1 MTALNVKLP
10 GLELKNPVMPAS
22 GTFGFGDD
30 TSSKMYSLDRLG
42 AVVVKTTTLEE
53 RLGNPNPKIGLVRDG
68 AMNAVGLQN
77 PGVEAVIAKKLP
89 ALRAKYPHLPIVGS
103 VGGSSVE
110 DYVTVAQ
117 KLSNSG
123 LVNALELN
131 ISCPNVHEG
140 GMEFG
145 TVPEVAQKVTA
156 AVKAVS
162 KVPVYV
168 KLSPNVTDIVAIAKA
183 VAAGG
188 ADGLTM
194 INTILGMHIDV
205 ESGKPNLG
213 NIMGGYSGA
222 AVKPVAIRMI
232 YQVSQV
238 VDLPIIGVGGIES
251 VDNIIEMFLA
261 GASAVQIGSAHFK
274 DPMICPH
281 LIDQLPARLK
291 ELGYDSIA
299 DLQAKAK
306 ARRPFQRGDY

>member
-1 MTALNVKLP
+1 M
-10 GLELKNPVMPAS
+10 
-22 GTFGFGDD
+22 
-30 TSSKMYSLDRLG
+30 
-42 AVVVKTTTLEE
+42 
-53 RLGNPNPKIGLVRDG
+53 
-68 AMNAVGLQN
+68 
-77 PGVEAVIAKKLP
+77 
-89 ALRAKYPHLPIVGS
+89 
-103 VGGSSVE
+103 
-110 DYVTVAQ
+110 AQ

-281 LIDQLPARLK
+281 LIDQLPAALK
-291 ELGYDSIA
+291 NWVMIALRIFKLKPKHGDHFNGGITSGYYETYYCFGFSRCTGSTGIFT
-299 DLQAKAK
+299 KVS
-306 ARRPFQRGDY
+306 

>member
-30 TSSKMYSLDRLG
+30 ASSKMYSLDRLG

-89 ALRAKYPHLPIVGS
+89 TLRAKYPHLPIVGS

-299 DLQAKAK
+299 DLQAKAS